1 MQKNIFLRG
10 DNSKGI
16 GGKETECLWKD
27 CFPLTQ
33 ERFSLTQGTF
43 PSDART
49 FLSDGSDVSF

>member
-27 CFPLTQ
+27 CFSLVQERFPLTQ
-33 ERFSLTQGTF
+33 
-43 PSDART
+43 AT
-49 FLSDGSDVSF
+49 FLSDGSDVSL

>member
-1 MQKNIFLRG
+1 MQKNIFLHG

-27 CFPLTQ
+27 CFSLMQ
-33 ERFSLTQGTF
+33 ERFSLAQ
-43 PSDART
+43 AT